1 MCLGMC
7 RIVEC
12 GVCDVQSADDRGG
25 GAGVCM
31 TPRANNRYMYIDPK
45 NPRNLGKNFDSLI
58 FIYRE
63 KDKPS
68 RAK

>member
-7 RIVEC
+7 RMTEC

-31 TPRANNRYMYIDPK
+31 TPRANNMPEIQLK
-45 NPRNLGKNFDSLI
+45 F
-58 FIYRE
+58 
-63 KDKPS
+63 
-68 RAK
+68 